1 MTTLPRHHLRVQA
14 WIRPDVDELVHGTEL
29 DVADDS
35 QRREP
40 EPAGPF
46 QLPALEGV
54 WERLSLYRVGAEL
67 IE

>member
-1 MTTLPRHHLRVQA
+1 
-14 WIRPDVDELVHGTEL
+14 VDELVHGTEL